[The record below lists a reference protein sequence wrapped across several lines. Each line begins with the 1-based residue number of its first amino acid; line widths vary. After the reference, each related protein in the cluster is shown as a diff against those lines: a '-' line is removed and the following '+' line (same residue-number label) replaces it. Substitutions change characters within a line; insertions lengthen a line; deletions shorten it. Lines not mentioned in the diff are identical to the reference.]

1 MAELLVHIGN
11 ATTNPWQDGDVV
23 QAVRTYDCLRVH
35 AETIS
40 RGRSVDVGAA
50 QSALKLEYDKYT
62 KDKGVQLPSEADLSL
77 WWDKAEAEAG
87 LNRTN
92 FETYPFTALER
103 RRGMV
108 IPLDA
113 DISVADQQAWAGTPN
128 PPDFVPRYVDWRTD
142 IIVANRAKKGAGGP
156 AAVDA
161 DVLDKSIHV
170 VVDVALP
177 VGQVLVRP

>member
-1 MAELLVHIGN
+1 MAELLVHIGD
-11 ATTNPWQDGDVV
+11 ATTNPCQDGDVIV
-23 QAVRTYDCLRVH
+23 AMRTYDCLRVH

-40 RGRSVDVGAA
+40 QGRGVNVGAA
-50 QSALKLEYDKYT
+50 QSTLKLEYDKYT

-87 LNRTN
+87 LDRTD

-103 RRGMV
+103 KRGMV

-113 DISVADQQAWAGTPN
+113 DISAEDQQAWAGTPN
-128 PPDFVPRYVDWRTD
+128 PPDFVPRYIDWRTD
-142 IIVANRAKKGAGGP
+142 IIGASRAKKGVGGP
-156 AAVDA
+156 TAVDA

-177 VGQVLVRP
+177 VDKVLVRP